1 MPHKRLPL
9 LAVGDVI
16 TELDL
21 NSAQI
26 GRATVAME
34 HMVRLAYR
42 RRRGNKIRLG
52 YEEFADQVPECHWV
66 LLFEVCALLDLG
78 RRRQACTL
86 IAAQRH
92 VEAGRHR
99 TPATHSSKDN

>member
-21 NSAQI
+21 DSAQI
-26 GRATVAME
+26 RRATTAME
-34 HMVRLAYR
+34 QIVRTAYLR
-42 RRRGNKIRLG
+42 RRASKRRLG

-66 LLFEVCALLDLG
+66 LLFEACALIHLG
-78 RRRQACTL
+78 RLRQASTL
-86 IAAQRH
+86 LTAQRH
-92 VEAGRHR
+92 IEATRHR
-99 TPATHSSKDN
+99 APAATASKDN

>member
-26 GRATVAME
+26 RHATTAME
-34 HMVRLAYR
+34 QIVRTAYR
-42 RRRGNKIRLG
+42 RRRGRKLRLH

-66 LLFEVCALLDLG
+66 LLFEACALIHLG
-78 RRRQACTL
+78 RHRQASTL
-86 IAAQRH
+86 LTAQRH
-92 VEAGRHR
+92 IEAARHR
-99 TPATHSSKDN
+99 TPSATFSKDN